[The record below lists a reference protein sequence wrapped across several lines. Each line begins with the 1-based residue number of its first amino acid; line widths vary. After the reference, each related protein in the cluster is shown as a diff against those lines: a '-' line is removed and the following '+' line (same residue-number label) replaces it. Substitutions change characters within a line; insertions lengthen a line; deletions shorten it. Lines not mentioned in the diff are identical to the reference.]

1 MRHAIWRTLALGF
14 LGITISGTLSCQ
26 SAETVTV
33 TPRPPDAPPLT
44 FPELVTL
51 SKNQVAAAH
60 EFFYQD
66 KWDQVKQAA
75 NALRDTANHL
85 AAVKPEAIPQA
96 QRGKLPEL
104 TKELSAAA
112 ASLHEAA
119 EAKDVDRT
127 SEAFRRLHLVVR
139 QLRAD

>member
-1 MRHAIWRTLALGF
+1 MRGLLLGGLITLVLG
-14 LGITISGTLSCQ
+14 LAGCQ
-26 SAETVTV
+26 SAETVAV

-66 KWDQVKQAA
+66 KWDQVRQAA
-75 NALRDTANHL
+75 TALRDTSNHL
-85 AAVKPEAIPQA
+85 GQVQPDAIPQA

-104 TKELSAAA
+104 TKELTAAATLLHSAAD
-112 ASLHEAA
+112 E
-119 EAKDVDRT
+119 KDVDKT

-139 QLRAD
+139 QLRTD

>member
-1 MRHAIWRTLALGF
+1 MRRTVWRALGLVVF
-14 LGITISGTLSCQ
+14 GLAISGGLSCQ
-26 SAETVTV
+26 SAATETV

-85 AAVKPEAIPQA
+85 AAVKPEAIPQT

-119 EAKDVDRT
+119 EAKDVDKT

-139 QLRAD
+139 QLRSD

>member
-1 MRHAIWRTLALGF
+1 MRRAGWQTLGLVILG
-14 LGITISGTLSCQ
+14 LAISGVLSCQ

-44 FPELVTL
+44 FAELVTL

-75 NALRDTANHL
+75 IALRDTANHL
-85 AAVKPEAIPQA
+85 AAVKPEGVPQA

-112 ASLHEAA
+112 AFLHEAA
-119 EAKDVDRT
+119 EAKDVDKT
-127 SEAFRRLHLVVR
+127 SDAFRRLHLVVR
-139 QLRAD
+139 QLRSD

>member
-1 MRHAIWRTLALGF
+1 MPRAVLLLGALW
-14 LGITISGTLSCQ
+14 LICAALSCQ
-26 SAETVTV
+26 SAETVAL

-44 FPELVTL
+44 YAELVNL
-51 SKNQVAAAH
+51 GKNQVAAAH

-75 NALRDTANHL
+75 TALRDTANHL
-85 AAVKPEAIPQA
+85 GAIQPEAVPQV

-104 TKELSAAA
+104 TKELSVAAA
-112 ASLHEAA
+112 LLHDAA
-119 EAKDVDRT
+119 LAKDVDKT